1 MTNSKGFCS
10 RRPHLINSSP
20 TVAPNAPASHASA
33 SPCPGCCH
41 FGFRPTGSQYH
52 HRFAVL
58 GPIAV
63 GQWSFF
69 PVLPRTARP
78 IRYHTRPVPV
88 MLRCCSAYMAHV
100 LFLICRIFQQC
111 RAAHRE
117 WFSSISSSSTVYIYY
132 RWSPSISPSFWFI
145 SPTTSFSW
153 YKYLPNNFFYL
164 PIFIN
169 SSLLIYQWADC
180 H

>member
-1 MTNSKGFCS
+1 MTKSKGFCS

-20 TVAPNAPASHASA
+20 TLAPNAPASHASA

-41 FGFRPTGSQYH
+41 FGSRPTGSQYH

-78 IRYHTRPVPV
+78 IRCHTRPVPM
-88 MLRCCSAYMAHV
+88 MLWYCSAYMAH
-100 LFLICRIFQQC
+100 FFFFSRISWQC

-117 WFSSISSSSTVYIYY
+117 GFSSISSSSTVYIYY
-132 RWSPSISPSFWFI
+132 R
-145 SPTTSFSW
+145 
-153 YKYLPNNFFYL
+153 
-164 PIFIN
+164 
-169 SSLLIYQWADC
+169 
-180 H
+180 